1 MVPVGTTAAFEILN
15 IDLEKKR
22 IGVAMV
28 PEGSSRAE
36 GALTTSGEI
45 VPGARITGKVERH
58 ERFGVF
64 GFLGSGKIGLMPT
77 AETGVDKE
85 GDIAKAL
92 PVGSDVEVIVQEVDP
107 ANRRIRVSRKAI
119 FDAQEQSEL
128 RAYTE
133 REKESAPQSRGWL
146 AEKLRGALGAR
157 EK

>member
-1 MVPVGTTAAFEILN
+1 
-15 IDLEKKR
+15 
-22 IGVAMV
+22 
-28 PEGSSRAE
+28 
-36 GALTTSGEI
+36 
-45 VPGARITGKVERH
+45 
-58 ERFGVF
+58 
-64 GFLGSGKIGLMPT
+64 MPT

-133 REKESAPQSRGWL
+133 REKESAPQSLGSL
-146 AEKLRGALGAR
+146 GEKLRGALVRGRSRRRAG
-157 EK
+157 ESGDLVI